1 MNEEI
6 ESLIQEVFCG
16 APDFVD
22 SAVRTEL
29 MWNATDEEAV
39 SWLESMKRKMEVEE
53 FIKHFSYPTICK
65 MLRELSVYE
74 SDFPDGDKNIN
85 EKIEIVEERRQDIMR
100 KPKKSITKP
109 KNQ

>member
-39 SWLESMKRKMEVEE
+39 RWLESMKRKTEVEE
-53 FIKHFSYPTICK
+53 FIEHFSYNTLAD
-65 MLRELSVYE
+65 MLDQLRDYKRE
-74 SDFPDGDKNIN
+74 FPNGDKNIN
-85 EKIEIVEERRQDIMR
+85 EKISYVAVRMNDIHQR
-100 KPKKSITKP
+100 E
-109 KNQ
+109 NDL